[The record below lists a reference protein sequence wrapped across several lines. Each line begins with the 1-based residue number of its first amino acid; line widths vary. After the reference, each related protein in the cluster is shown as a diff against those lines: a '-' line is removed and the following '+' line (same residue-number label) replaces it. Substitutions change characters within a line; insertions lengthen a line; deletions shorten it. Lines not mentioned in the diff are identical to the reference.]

1 MTGGTFLI
9 IAFFAWVILG
19 NKIPQASSLFSFSWN
34 LSGGNLTPTYD
45 NGLNT
50 SSSAQTFSNTTSQT
64 TKNSNTMNQASTTPS
79 STSSTLSEIISGQ
92 ASSGLIN
99 LANSGVQG

>member
-9 IAFFAWVILG
+9 IAFFAWVILS
-19 NKIPQASSLFSFSWN
+19 NKIAQASSLFSFSWN
-34 LSGGNLTPTYD
+34 LSGGTLTPTYD

-50 SSSAQTFSNTTSQT
+50 SSSAQTFSNQTSQT
-64 TKNSNTMNQASTTPS
+64 TNSNTMNQASTTPS
-79 STSSTLSEIISGQ
+79 STSPTLSEIISGQ